1 LRTKK
6 TAVTKALFL
15 AEFHVCQSV
24 KSARIAATG
33 TYLTLSQ
40 GSEIIE
46 IEAIAR
52 FVLVAAPVMAKVPIK
67 TASAA
72 GISGY
77 TWLP

>member
-1 LRTKK
+1 MKR
-6 TAVTKALFL
+6 
-15 AEFHVCQSV
+15 
-24 KSARIAATG
+24 ARIAAIG
-33 TYLTLSQ
+33 TYFTLSQ

-46 IEAIAR
+46 VEAIAR
-52 FVLVAAPVMAKVPIK
+52 FLMFVEPVIAKVPIK

>member
-1 LRTKK
+1 MKR
-6 TAVTKALFL
+6 
-15 AEFHVCQSV
+15 
-24 KSARIAATG
+24 ARIAATG

-52 FVLVAAPVMAKVPIK
+52 FLLVVEPVIAKVAIK